1 MVLHYNV
8 NYSDT
13 AVTAVKVAI
22 AGIRD
27 EDRNQ
32 WPTEFS
38 LSQNYP
44 NPFNPSTMIRYA
56 LPQRSHVTLS
66 VYTMLG
72 QQLATL
78 VSGDQNA
85 GYHEVKFDARNLSSG
100 VYFYRLQ
107 AGNFVQ
113 TKKLLLLH

>member
-1 MVLHYNV
+1 
-8 NYSDT
+8 
-13 AVTAVKVAI
+13 
-22 AGIRD
+22 
-27 EDRNQ
+27 
-32 WPTEFS
+32 
-38 LSQNYP
+38 
-44 NPFNPSTMIRYA
+44 
-56 LPQRSHVTLS
+56 
-66 VYTMLG
+66 MLG